1 MRTDQKVNPKELEC
15 VSNQLQTLA
24 ELMLPQER
32 EADQEK
38 QRWAQRRMELLRCAL
53 RYLLR

>member
-24 ELMLPQER
+24 ELMLLQER